1 MASIEKKQLGWVR
14 VLTLNRPDK
23 FNSFNRE
30 MALLLQ
36 QELDDAAAASD
47 TRVIVLTGSGKAF
60 CAGQDLGE
68 LTGADAPGF
77 EVILKEHYNPV
88 VQRIRSITKP
98 VIAAVNGVAAG
109 AGANIALACDITVA
123 SETASFIQA
132 FSKIGLIPD
141 SGGTWTLPRL
151 VGLQRA
157 TALMMLGDKV
167 QASEAVQMG
176 MIYAC
181 YPAEHFETQ
190 ALELAS
196 RLAELPPK
204 GIAFTKMALQAS
216 VQHSF
221 SQQLELED
229 QLQYQA
235 AHTRDYREGV
245 QAFLE
250 KRKPQFTGE

>member
-23 FNSFNRE
+23 FNAFNRE

>member
-60 CAGQDLGE
+60 CAGQDLSE

-204 GIAFTKMALQAS
+204 GIAFTKMALLAS